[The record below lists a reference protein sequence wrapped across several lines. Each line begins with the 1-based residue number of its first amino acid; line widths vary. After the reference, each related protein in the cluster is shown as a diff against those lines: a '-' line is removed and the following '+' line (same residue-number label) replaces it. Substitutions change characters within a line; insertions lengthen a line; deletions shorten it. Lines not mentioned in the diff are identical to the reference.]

1 MDGEDLSSYDTV
13 GDQESRNIDDQESL
27 SKLEWELASESGR
40 LTGKVCGCGWV
51 CVGGGGNWPQN
62 LRESQ
67 VELCT
72 WGMGEVA
79 FIKVGQSQ
87 GLNNEGLGHILKE
100 ILSFLGLEIFMI
112 A

>member
-40 LTGKVCGCGWV
+40 LTGKVCGCG
-51 CVGGGGNWPQN
+51 GGNWPHN